1 MSQSTPG
8 CYAVTMRLTLDP
20 FRLLL
25 ISLAGWLNQHQRE
38 VIDYLEEENRVL
50 REQLG
55 SKRLRLN
62 DDQRRRLAVKA
73 KKLGGRVLHELKTL
87 VAPETLLAWHRK
99 LIARKYDGSKRRG
112 PGRPRTQDDLQ
123 QLVVRMA
130 SENRDWGYRRIQG
143 ALANLGHEVARG
155 TIAKILKEHGPEP
168 APERNRKTTWKEFLS
183 RHRDV
188 IVAADFFTVEAW
200 TRRGLTRFLVLF
212 LIDVSSR
219 RVEIGGLARQ
229 ANGLWMSQV
238 ARNLSDAAEGFLVG
252 KRYLIHDRDPLFTAE
267 FLETLGTSGVK
278 LVKLPPR
285 SPNLNAHAER
295 FVRTIKESC
304 LERMILFGEGSL
316 RKALHE
322 FVAHYH
328 HERNHQ
334 GLGNRL
340 IIEEESGVG
349 TSGPIQ
355 CRQRLGG
362 MLNYYYREAA

>member
-1 MSQSTPG
+1 
-8 CYAVTMRLTLDP
+8 MRLAMDP

-25 ISLAGWLNQHQRE
+25 ISLAGWLNQQQQE
-38 VIDYLEEENRVL
+38 VIDYLQEENRVL

-55 SKRLRLN
+55 GKRLRFN
-62 DDQRRRLAVKA
+62 DDQRRRLAVRA
-73 KKLGGRVLHELKTL
+73 KKLSWRMLHEVRTI
-87 VAPETLLAWHRK
+87 VTPATLLAWHRR
-99 LIARKYDGSKRRG
+99 LIAEKYDGSKRRG
-112 PGRPRTQDDLQ
+112 PGRPHTKDEIR

-130 SENRDWGYRRIQG
+130 LENRDWGYRRIQG

-155 TIAKILKEHGPEP
+155 TIADILKQHGLEP
-168 APERNRKTTWKEFLS
+168 APERERKTTWKEFLC

-188 IVAADFFTVEAW
+188 IAAADFFTIEAW
-200 TRRGLTRFLVLF
+200 TRNGMTRFLVLF
-212 LIDVSSR
+212 LIDLSTR
-219 RVEIGGLARQ
+219 RVQIAGVTRD
-229 ANGLWMSQV
+229 ANGPWMSQV
-238 ARNLSDAAEGFLVG
+238 ARNLSDAAEGFLTW

-267 FLETLGTSGVK
+267 FLKILEATGVQSI
-278 LVKLPPR
+278 KLPPR

-304 LERMILFGEGSL
+304 LEQTILFGEGSL
-316 RKALHE
+316 RKALRE

-340 IIEEESGVG
+340 IVEEEPRADKTGA
-349 TSGPIQ
+349 IQ

-362 MLNYYYREAA
+362 MLNYYYRQAA